1 MSKTK
6 GKELELLLAILPD
19 NNGSLYGRLYVS
31 TVKSDL
37 IYDRELTLLLLYI
50 SILQVISSEYV
61 KLISV

>member
-37 IYDRELTLLLLYI
+37 IYDRELTL
-50 SILQVISSEYV
+50 
-61 KLISV
+61 